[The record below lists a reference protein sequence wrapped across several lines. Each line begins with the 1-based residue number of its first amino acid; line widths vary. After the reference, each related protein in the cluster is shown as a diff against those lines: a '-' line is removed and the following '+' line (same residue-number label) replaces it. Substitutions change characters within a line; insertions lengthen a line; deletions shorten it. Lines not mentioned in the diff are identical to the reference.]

1 MTVVT
6 IAAANDDAA
15 ADTAMNATG
24 NNADAVPTSTVTQS
38 AAISDTAAVA

>member
-24 NNADAVPTSTVTQS
+24 NNATAVLTSTVTQS
-38 AAISDTAAVA
+38 AAIGDADAVA